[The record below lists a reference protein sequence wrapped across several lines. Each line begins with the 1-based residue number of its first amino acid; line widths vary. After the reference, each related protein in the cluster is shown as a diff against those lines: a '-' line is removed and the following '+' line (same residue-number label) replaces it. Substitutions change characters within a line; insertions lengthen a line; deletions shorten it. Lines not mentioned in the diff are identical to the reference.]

1 MTQTTANAGNV
12 VTKFLNEAFLEYVRQ
27 SRFSKYQ
34 GKSSNNVIVMKEGRK
49 ICSIPLVAKLAGAG
63 VSGSSALS
71 GSEEALANYA
81 KTLTPTYFRN
91 AVVIDN
97 EEREKTAI
105 DLFKEAKPAL
115 MNWAKEKQRDDII
128 QAMGAV
134 YNGTVYADYG
144 DAAAGVLDTWNTNNA
159 DRILYG
165 SAKGNTTAGDHT
177 ASLGTIDTTN
187 DKLTAATV
195 KLAKR
200 MAKQANPLI
209 APIKTKDDEDWFV
222 YFVDSYGFRDLSE
235 DATIIAANKDA
246 RVRGMDNPLFT
257 GGDLVYDGVI
267 IREIEEITTMI
278 DGTDGTDGVWGGD
291 STADGLNDAGAS
303 SSRVGVGFLCGQQ
316 AVGYGLGQ
324 APAFRLKKEDDY
336 EFQNGVGIELKHDID
351 KMFFND
357 KQHGMVTTFFSAT
370 ADA

>member
-1 MTQTTANAGNV
+1 MTQTTVDSGNV
-12 VTKFLNEAFLEYVRQ
+12 VTKFLNDAFKEYVRK

-34 GKSSNNVIVMKEGRK
+34 GKGSNNVIVMKEGRK

-63 VSGSSALS
+63 RTGSQALA
-71 GSEEALANYA
+71 GNEEALSNYA
-81 KTLTPTYFRN
+81 KTLTPTYYRN

-97 EEREKTAI
+97 EEREKSAI
-105 DLFKEAKPAL
+105 DLFREAKPAL
-115 MNWAKEKQRDDII
+115 MNWAKELQRDHII
-128 QAMGAV
+128 EGMGAV
-134 YNGTVYADYG
+134 YDGTTYANLG
-144 DAAAGVLDTWNTNNA
+144 AATAGVLDTWNTNNQ

-165 SAKGNTTAGDHT
+165 AAKGNLSAGDHT
-177 ASLGTIDTTN
+177 ASLLTIDTTN
-187 DKLTAATV
+187 DKLTADTV

-222 YFVDSYGFRDLSE
+222 YFVDSYGYRDLSE
-235 DATIIAANKDA
+235 DTAIVSANREA

-257 GGDLVYDGVI
+257 GGDLIYDGVI
-267 IREIEEITTMI
+267 IREIEEISSNI
-278 DGTDGTDGVWGGD
+278 DGTDGTDGIWGG
-291 STADGLNDAGAS
+291 SATADGLNDAGAS

-316 AVGYGLGQ
+316 ALGYGLGQ